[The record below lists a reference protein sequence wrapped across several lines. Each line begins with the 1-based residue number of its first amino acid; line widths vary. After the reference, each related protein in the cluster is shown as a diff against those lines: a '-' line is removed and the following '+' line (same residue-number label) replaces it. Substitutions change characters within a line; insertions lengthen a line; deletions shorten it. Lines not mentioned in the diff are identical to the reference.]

1 MAVQDA
7 VLGVFAGMSFARFRR
22 FWAENFRAIRGH
34 RTVVSRSWFETH
46 TPMLIVTAKAV
57 EALPKLS
64 VVMQRNYPTP

>member
-7 VLGVFAGMSFARFRR
+7 VLGVFAGMSFASFRR
-22 FWAENFRAIRGH
+22 FRAENFRAIRDH

-46 TPMLIVTAKAV
+46 TPTLIAIVKAA

-64 VVMQRNYPTP
+64 GIMKRNYPIP